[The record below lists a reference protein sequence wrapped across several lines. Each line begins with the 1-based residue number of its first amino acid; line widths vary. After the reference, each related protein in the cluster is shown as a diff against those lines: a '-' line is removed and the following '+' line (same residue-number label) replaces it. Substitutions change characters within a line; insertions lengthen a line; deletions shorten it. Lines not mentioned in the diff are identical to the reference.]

1 MEAMNEN
8 VCLGLKVT
16 HCLPVYFPKGKIPIR
31 GSRGKVW
38 TPALVLMQASH
49 SAVSEWGAPAVLPQG
64 PSVFIQEAQ
73 DVVFLLDN
81 NDRGFP
87 IEITAWLPKM
97 NENHKRDIVRLAL
110 IIKQVH

>member
-1 MEAMNEN
+1 MGRFELLRLSSRRPHTVQSANE
-8 VCLGLKVT
+8 GLQRT
-16 HCLPVYFPKGKIPIR
+16 LQ
-31 GSRGKVW
+31 
-38 TPALVLMQASH
+38 TA
-49 SAVSEWGAPAVLPQG
+49 APAVLPQG

-97 NENHKRDIVRLAL
+97 NENHKRDVVRLAL